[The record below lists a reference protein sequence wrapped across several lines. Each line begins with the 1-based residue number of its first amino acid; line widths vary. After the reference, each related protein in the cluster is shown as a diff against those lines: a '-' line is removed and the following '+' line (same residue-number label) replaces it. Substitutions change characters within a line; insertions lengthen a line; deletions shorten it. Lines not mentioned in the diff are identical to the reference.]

1 MYYDEDVLIVLA
13 ELLGQDAKS
22 IYLSDG
28 IMLNIQSLTLA
39 SI

>member
-13 ELLGQDAKS
+13 ELLGQDARS

>member
-13 ELLGQDAKS
+13 ELLGQDVRS